1 MVQKTINPGGRAF
14 TDVLAFTFR
23 HWRAQPARTAAIAF
37 FALATA
43 LGDVLTP
50 LFAGHLVDALS
61 HGVAAAD
68 KADAWSRALH
78 AFGMLIGIGVA
89 CTLLR
94 QAAFRHIIVLTLK
107 MMSEVAANAFH
118 RVQRFSTDWH
128 ANSFAGSTVRKITRG
143 MWAIDLLNDT
153 LLVAL
158 LPSVVMLA
166 GATLLLGAHWPV
178 MGAVVGGGSLVFIA
192 VTVTMSLRFVAPAA
206 RLGNLWDTRMGGAL
220 ADAVSCN
227 PVVKAFG
234 AETREEARLDHVV
247 SKWRART
254 RRAWRRGTLN
264 GGVQGAM
271 LVAMQAA
278 ILGAALWLWAN
289 DRASVGD
296 ITFALTTFLVLQGY
310 LRDIGMHIRNL
321 QRSVN
326 DMEELVSLER
336 QPLGIEDK
344 PGARPISIVHGEIR
358 FEHVTFGYSGAH
370 AKPLYDDF
378 SIRIA
383 PGERIGL
390 VGHSGSGKTSFIKLI
405 QRLYDVD
412 GGRIA
417 IDGQNIADVKQDSLR
432 SQIAIVQQEP
442 LLFHRTLAENIAYAR
457 PTATRDEIER
467 AARLA
472 SAHDFIT
479 ALPQGYDTLVG
490 ERGIKLSGGERQR
503 VAIARAFLADAP
515 VLILDEATSSLDS
528 ESEVLIQQ
536 AMERLMVGRT
546 TLVVA
551 HRLSTVR
558 ALDRLIV
565 LDKGRVIEEG
575 SHDALIRLEGGVY
588 RRLFERQALELA
600 KGLIEQTGGDVSDWL
615 RDEHDGRDERNER
628 GERDK
633 PGVLDGHDARR
644 SRGAFDG
651 GDGRIDDSA
660 VAVEK

>member
-1 MVQKTINPGGRAF
+1 MVQKTRNPGGRAF

-23 HWRAQPARTAAIAF
+23 HWRTQPVRIAAIMLL
-37 FALATA
+37 ALAGA
-43 LGDVLTP
+43 LGDVLIP
-50 LFAGHLVDALS
+50 LFAGRLVDALS
-61 HGVAAAD
+61 HGASAAGKAAAWRD
-68 KADAWSRALH
+68 ALH
-78 AFGMLIGIGVA
+78 AFGMLIGIGMA
-89 CTLLR
+89 GTLVR
-94 QAAFRHIIVLTLK
+94 QAVFMNIIVLTLK
-107 MMSEVAANAFH
+107 MMSKIAADAFH

-128 ANSFAGSTVRKITRG
+128 ANSFAGSTVRKVTRG
-143 MWAIDLLNDT
+143 MWAVDLLNDT

-158 LPSVVMLA
+158 LPSVAILV

-178 MGAVVGGGSLVFIA
+178 MGVVVGGGSIAFIA
-192 VTVTMSLRFVAPAA
+192 VTATMATRFVAPAA
-206 RLGNLWDTRMGGAL
+206 RLSNMWDTRMGGAL
-220 ADAVSCN
+220 ADAISCN
-227 PVVKAFG
+227 AVVKAFG
-234 AETREEARLDHVV
+234 AEAREETRLDRVV
-247 SKWRART
+247 SKWRVRT
-254 RRAWRRGTLN
+254 RRTWRRGTLN
-264 GGVQGAM
+264 GGVQGMM

-296 ITFALTTFLVLQGY
+296 ITLALTTFLMLQGY
-310 LRDIGMHIRNL
+310 LRDIGMHIRNV

-326 DMEELVSLER
+326 DMEELVSLEQ
-336 QPLGIEDK
+336 QPLGIDDK
-344 PGARPISIVHGEIR
+344 PGAKPIAIGRGEIR
-358 FEHVTFGYSGAH
+358 FEHVTFRYGQSSQ
-370 AKPLYDDF
+370 PLYNDF

-412 GGRIA
+412 SGRIT
-417 IDGQNIADVKQDSLR
+417 IDGQDIAEVTQASLR

-442 LLFHRTLAENIAYAR
+442 VLFHRTLAENIAYAR
-457 PTATRDEIER
+457 PTATRAEIER

-472 SAHDFIT
+472 SAHDFI
-479 ALPQGYDTLVG
+479 ASLPQGYDTLVG

-515 VLILDEATSSLDS
+515 VLILDEATSNLDS

-558 ALDRLIV
+558 SLDRLIV

-575 SHDALIRLEGGVY
+575 NHDTLIRLEGGIY

-600 KGLIEQTGGDVSDWL
+600 KGLIEQTGANAADWL
-615 RDEHDGRDERNER
+615 RSEQ
-628 GERDK
+628 
-633 PGVLDGHDARR
+633 DGHDTRVAP
-644 SRGAFDG
+644 AL
-651 GDGRIDDSA
+651 GDGRGQSGAPNGRTDDSE
-660 VAVEK
+660 VALGK